1 MGILSSLAALDGG
14 RGLPTL
20 RERCVAGLGR
30 LRGRGWPIVQTALAA
45 GLAWFLAG
53 LLLGH
58 ERPVV
63 APIAAVI
70 SLGAVADRTGRK
82 AVEWMFGIALGLA
95 TADLLV
101 LLFGSGTLQVGLVV
115 ALAMA
120 AAVFFGGGP
129 AFVTEAGVSALLVV
143 ALDPSTVGPTPDRF
157 LDALVGC
164 TVAFAIHALMPNDP
178 EPMVENAARPVLAGL
193 SALLHDIAWALEK
206 GDLEAAEG
214 ALVRARAMDVK
225 VAGLR
230 EALGIG
236 FDTARV
242 SPPRRR
248 SLGRLA
254 LYAVAA
260 DQLDLAVR
268 NTRVLARTAVGAAKE
283 ARPAPQPL
291 VRAVHDLALA
301 VDDLDRYLKR
311 ANRAEPEEE
320 DLAGRHARE
329 AAREALDALEERND
343 LATSVLVGQVRSTAE
358 DLLRAAPEAPQSS

>member
-1 MGILSSLAALDGG
+1 M
-14 RGLPTL
+14 
-20 RERCVAGLGR
+20 
-30 LRGRGWPIVQTALAA
+30 
-45 GLAWFLAG
+45 AG

-63 APIAAVI
+63 AAIAAVI

-82 AVEWMFGIALGLA
+82 AAEWMFGIALGLA
-95 TADLLV
+95 TADLLMFLV
-101 LLFGSGTLQVGLVV
+101 GSGTLQVGLVV

-157 LDALVGC
+157 LDATVGC
-164 TVAFAIHALMPNDP
+164 AVAFAIHALLPNDP
-178 EPMVENAARPVLAGL
+178 EPMVENAAEPVLGGL
-193 SALLHDIAWALEK
+193 SAVLHDIAWAVEK

-214 ALVRARAMDVK
+214 ALERARALDGK
-225 VAGLR
+225 VVGLKD
-230 EALGIG
+230 ALGIG
-236 FDTARV
+236 YDTARV
-242 SPPRRR
+242 SPHRRR

-268 NTRVLARTAVGAAKE
+268 NTRVLARAAVDAAKE
-283 ARPAPQPL
+283 ARPAPASL

-301 VDDLDRYLKR
+301 VDDLDRYLKK
-311 ANRAEPEEE
+311 ASRAEPAEE
-320 DLAGRHARE
+320 DLAGSHARE

-358 DLLRAAPEAPQSS
+358 DLLRAAPAPSGRA